1 MKNLSYPRRIHLRL
15 EELQNERQ
23 SAELRLQKII
33 NEESELRVTLD
44 VLNRFQ
50 SDPENDSSDGP
61 QLTIAEHI
69 VSLLTN
75 KDAPQ
80 TIREIMECLPE
91 NIQQKSASATLS
103 ILKKQKRV
111 INDAGRWSLVE
122 QNKSILGENVLLSI
136 TNNNNGKGAIDVPNV

>member
-1 MKNLSYPRRIHLRL
+1 
-15 EELQNERQ
+15 
-23 SAELRLQKII
+23 
-33 NEESELRVTLD
+33 
-44 VLNRFQ
+44 
-50 SDPENDSSDGP
+50 
-61 QLTIAEHI
+61 
-69 VSLLTN
+69 
-75 KDAPQ
+75 
-80 TIREIMECLPE
+80 MECLPE